1 MTLSTLQKF
10 LLPPVIASAA
20 VFTAMS
26 TPLAMQGD
34 KQIDIRWEQEP
45 FFSGRLRDVSTLYV
59 VAATA
64 LSIGAGISAA
74 SVCGWRHSARKS
86 SEIKLELSSLEQN
99 LQQKEE
105 LLRELKLSDN
115 RLQLSGLS
123 SFLDDGVPF
132 EQALNTKKI
141 TTSVSQ
147 PVVAQTPAPIQS
159 LAVNSVPLVV
169 ARQNTNRINTSTSA
183 ASAFA
188 SAQNAFGY
196 AHNSS
201 NRSQETTVA
210 SQVSKTTITASDFE
224 EMQKQLREEMR
235 KQFQEMM
242 LQMQSTQ
249 NHRQLMPQAIN
260 TAATVSD
267 KFSVY
272 YEAPSTSEVRFK

>member
-1 MTLSTLQKF
+1 
-10 LLPPVIASAA
+10 
-20 VFTAMS
+20 MS

-45 FFSGRLRDVSTLYV
+45 FFSGRLRDVSSLYV

-74 SVCGWRHSARKS
+74 AVCGWRHSARKS

-132 EQALNTKKI
+132 EQAVNSQKFK
-141 TTSVSQ
+141 TSVSQ
-147 PVVAQTPAPIQS
+147 PVVTQTPAPI
-159 LAVNSVPLVV
+159 LNSVPSVP
-169 ARQNTNRINTSTSA
+169 ARQSTNRMNTPISA

-188 SAQNAFGY
+188 SAQNGFGY

-201 NRSQETTVA
+201 NGSKQTVVA
-210 SQVSKTTITASDFE
+210 SEVNKTTITASDFE
-224 EMQKQLREEMR
+224 EMQQQLREEMQ
-235 KQFQEMM
+235 KQFQQMM
-242 LQMQSTQ
+242 FQMQAMQ
-249 NHRQLMPQAIN
+249 NHRQLVPQATS